1 RVDGPPRRFAQSCL
15 GDVSSASDRV
25 SGEEREVIFEIT
37 RIGDAQRVAAVDIAT
52 GIEVVVQA
60 PANAALADVRA
71 LALRKLK
78 RALGSDD
85 DGAGDSGPGSDGR
98 PGKLI

>member
-1 RVDGPPRRFAQSCL
+1 M
-15 GDVSSASDRV
+15 
-25 SGEEREVIFEIT
+25 SGEERDVIFEIT
-37 RIGDAQRVAAVDIAT
+37 RIGDAQRVAAIDVAS

-60 PANAALADVRA
+60 PANAALADVRT

-78 RALGSDD
+78 RALGGDD
-85 DGAGDSGPGSDGR
+85 VGGSSGGDGR

>member
-1 RVDGPPRRFAQSCL
+1 M
-15 GDVSSASDRV
+15 SA
-25 SGEEREVIFEIT
+25 EERETIFEIT
-37 RIGDAQRVAAVDIAT
+37 RIGDVQRVAAIDVET

-71 LALRKLK
+71 LALRKLE
-78 RALGSDD
+78 RALKTEDG
-85 DGAGDSGPGSDGR
+85 GAGGDRR